1 MFGVEK
7 KNVLKIGLKF
17 LFLGKYPKKLF
28 NRKNVSAL
36 VFLYGYDTVWGGIS
50 GAQKSTS
57 VSGSKKKNLN
67 KKKLYFLINDNDKTT
82 ATDDGNDR

>member
-7 KNVLKIGLKF
+7 KNVLKMGLKF

-36 VFLYGYDTVWGGIS
+36 VFLYGYDTVWGGYFGRTKIDECM
-50 GAQKSTS
+50 AME
-57 VSGSKKKNLN
+57 KKKLN
-67 KKKLYFLINDNDKTT
+67 KKNYIF
-82 ATDDGNDR
+82 